1 MFGIVD
7 EEKTRI
13 FREIFIVIGRKNG
26 KSLFASAII
35 AYMAFL
41 EPEYGQEIYCLA
53 PKLDQAALVYDG
65 FYKMVQAEEELE
77 ELHNSLCRKTEWRSY
92 RLQTV
97 YRMTYS

>member
-77 ELHNSLCRKTEWRSY
+77 ELTKKMLFGKLNAAVSI
-92 RLQTV
+92 RLKRVFQST
-97 YRMTYS
+97 

>member
-65 FYKMVQAEEELE
+65 FYKMVQAGIKAGSEEPERPWIE
-77 ELHNSLCRKTEWRSY
+77 G
-92 RLQTV
+92 LQQLSA
-97 YRMTYS
+97 R